1 MQWGISM
8 RRTLTACLAATAS
21 FAVIGTALAAPTV
34 ISTPNV
40 TTAAGSV
47 NVVFGGQTFVNK
59 GLVGAGRVSAT
70 SRDFNGDTL
79 GSFSGMS
86 FIASTWRRNADGTYS
101 GGLYT
106 LPDRGPN
113 FSLNGFPGTFF
124 SNYAARINQFS
135 FTFNPYTGAGDLAQA
150 TSSQNQMALT
160 PTGGLIFT
168 DFLGRTFTGLDP
180 VSGLITQNGFT
191 FGAPVGGLGDGRI
204 SIDSEAL
211 VLAPDGS
218 FYVSDEYQAGI
229 FHFGADGRM
238 IGYIPTIAA
247 LTPRIGGLVSYSAA
261 DAVAGQT
268 GRRNNQ
274 GMEGLSLSPDGRT
287 LFVMLQSAALQ
298 DANLGNDAARTTT
311 RLLAYDVSSGATPV
325 NPVGHWVME
334 LPVFNRGNTNGTA
347 PGGAANRTAA
357 QSEIL
362 ALNSTQLLVL
372 SRDGNGRGNDPTNA
386 ANNGSDGRPM
396 IYKSILLIDTAAATN
411 LAGTTRETTAGGA
424 VTTAPGVL
432 DPTITPVAQIEL
444 VNVLNTTQLRRLGL
458 NTNVGPAINST
469 SISEKWE
476 AMGLLP
482 VLEEA
487 APQDF
492 FLFVGND
499 NDFIAT
505 NGQINGGMTNGST
518 TITTYDSGFNND
530 SMFLVYRLTL
540 PTYVDPLYLQ
550 AMVETGPL
558 AMDLSRSAAT
568 TLAGEGGA
576 DTFNLLNGARR
587 SGIEGYVAP
596 QSRLWGTLAWT
607 GTRDLRSSGFAIDSA
622 NGLDGT
628 IGYDFAVAE
637 GLRLG
642 AALTYGRFDQE
653 YEIGLASNAEA
664 VTGSLYAAFEANGFF
679 ANARFGYSLVEL
691 DRIDRPSAYGLTGR
705 GKTDAEGFSADLEG
719 GYMFEVAPK
728 IMAGPVASISWVDFD
743 IDGYLETGAAGGNV
757 VFPDQ
762 SFDAF
767 SGSAGAEIYGSFGGV
782 SPSLRVAYNWS
793 EDGGTSDVVRLNS
806 AVHAMATQ
814 TVEVGGDDGDSVT
827 VSLALQGADGESR
840 SWFVG
845 YDAEIPVGGESG
857 GAAHRIT
864 MGGTIGF

>member
-1 MQWGISM
+1 M

-40 TTAAGSV
+40 TPAAGSV

-247 LTPRIGGLVSYSAA
+247 LTPRIGGLVNYSAA

-311 RLLAYDVSSGATPV
+311 RLLAYDVSSGATPA

-540 PTYVDPLYLQ
+540 PTYVDSEFLGSMLLTSPIAVDMAFDTAATLSGSIAQQTSNYLN
-550 AMVETGPL
+550 AGRRVGGAGGTSAAGRVWGTVDWRHGSAIETG
-558 AMDLSRSAAT
+558 DLS
-568 TLAGEGGA
+568 
-576 DTFNLLNGARR
+576 
-587 SGIEGYVAP
+587 
-596 QSRLWGTLAWT
+596 
-607 GTRDLRSSGFAIDSA
+607 
-622 NGLDGT
+622 LDKDDRASGT
-628 IGYDFAVAE
+628 IGYDRTVAE
-637 GLRLG
+637 NAKIGIAINFSHVDRDFDFG
-642 AALTYGRFDQE
+642 FASKGRAVSAALYGA
-653 YEIGLASNAEA
+653 Y
-664 VTGSLYAAFEANGFF
+664 EANGFF
-679 ANARFGYSLVEL
+679 INALGGYSQMTFSKLL
-691 DRIDRPSAYGLTGR
+691 RPAAYQTEASGRTNGEAWLASA
-705 GKTDAEGFSADLEG
+705 SA
-719 GYMFEVAPK
+719 GYLMSLGDSVS
-728 IMAGPVASISWVDFD
+728 AGPVASVNWSQLTV
-743 IDGYLETGAAGGNV
+743 DGYTETGASGGNV
-757 VFPDQ
+757 RYPTAT
-762 SFDAF
+762 FDTADY
-767 SGSAGAEIYGSFGGV
+767 AVGAEAIGTFDGLTPSARIVYTWRDRDSGDLPV
-782 SPSLRVAYNWS
+782 SLA
-793 EDGGTSDVVRLNS
+793 S
-806 AVHAMATQ
+806 AIDPMATQ
-814 TVEVGGDDGDSVT
+814 RISAGGGAGDSVT
-827 VSLALQGADGESR
+827 ISVGLQGGDDR
-840 SWFVG
+840 TMWFVG
-845 YDAEIPVGGESG
+845 YDADVGVGDGRDGIDHRLTVGG
-857 GAAHRIT
+857 AVAL
-864 MGGTIGF
+864 

>member
-1 MQWGISM
+1 M
-8 RRTLTACLAATAS
+8 RRSLTTGL
-21 FAVIGTALAAPTV
+21 ALAASAAALMSAMAAPTA

-40 TTAAGSV
+40 QTTAGSV
-47 NVVFGGQTFVNK
+47 SVTFGGQTFVNK
-59 GLVGAGRVSAT
+59 GLVGSGRVSAT
-70 SRDFNGDTL
+70 LRDFNGDTL

-86 FIASTWRRNADGTYS
+86 FIASTWRRNADGSYS

-113 FSLNGFPGTFF
+113 FSLSGQPGTFF

-135 FTFNPYTGAGDLAQA
+135 FTFNPYTGAADLAQSTA
-150 TSSQNQMALT
+150 SQNQMVLT
-160 PTGGLIFT
+160 QAGGLIFT

-180 VSGLITQNGFT
+180 VNGLITQNGYT

-211 VLAPDGS
+211 VRAPDGT

-238 IGYIPTIAA
+238 IGYIPTVSA
-247 LTPRIGGLVSYSAA
+247 LTPRVGGSVNYSAA

-274 GMEGLSLSPDGRT
+274 GMEGLSISPDGKT
-287 LFVMLQSAALQ
+287 MFVMLQSAALQ

-311 RLLAYDVSSGATPV
+311 RLLAYDISTGATPT
-325 NPVGHWVME
+325 NPIGHWVME

-347 PGGAANRTAA
+347 PGGAPNRTAA

-372 SRDGNGRGNDPTNA
+372 SRDGNGKGNDSTNA
-386 ANNGSDGRPM
+386 ANMGSDGRPM

-411 LAGTTRETTAGGA
+411 LAGTTRETTPNGA

-432 DPTITPVAQIEL
+432 DPTITPVAQVEL
-444 VNVLNTTQLRRLGL
+444 VNLLNTTQLRRFGL
-458 NTNVGPAINST
+458 NTNVGPAINAT

-482 VLEEA
+482 VLEDS

-499 NDFIAT
+499 NDFLTT
-505 NGQINGGMTNGST
+505 NGQIAAGMTNGVT
-518 TITTYDSGFNND
+518 TITTYDSGMTND

-550 AMVETGPL
+550 AMIETTPL
-558 AMDLSRSAAT
+558 AMDVSRSAAA
-568 TLAGEGGA
+568 TLAGESET
-576 DTFNLLNGARR
+576 DTFHLLNGARR
-587 SGIEGYVAP
+587 AVAAGYVPPA
-596 QSRLWGTLAWT
+596 SRLWGTVVWT
-607 GTRDLRSSGFAIDSA
+607 GTRDLEAAGIRIDDAS
-622 NGLDGT
+622 GLDGT
-628 IGYDFAVAE
+628 IGYDWAVAD

-642 AALTYGRFDQE
+642 AAFTYGRFDQD
-653 YEIGLASNAEA
+653 YALGFATRAEA
-664 VTGSLYAAFEANGFF
+664 ETGSLYAAYAQDGFF
-679 ANARFGYSLVEL
+679 VNALAGYSLIHL

-705 GKTDAEGFSADLEG
+705 GNTDATAFSAALEG
-719 GYMFEVAPK
+719 GFMFELSPD
-728 IMAGPVASISWVDFD
+728 IFAGPVAQVSYGDFD
-743 IDGYLETGAAGGNV
+743 IDGYLESGAAGGNV
-757 VFPDQ
+757 TYPDQ
-762 SFDAF
+762 SFDGFTA
-767 SGSAGAEIYGSFGGV
+767 AVGAEIYGSFAGI
-782 SPSLRVAYNWS
+782 SPSLRVSYNWS
-793 EDGGTSDVVRLNS
+793 DDNGTSDIVRLTS

-814 TVEVGGDDGDSVT
+814 SVGVGGSGDDSVT
-827 VSLALQGADGESR
+827 ISLGMQGADGENR
-840 SWFVG
+840 SWFFS
-845 YDAEIPVGGESG
+845 YDAEIPVGGEGS
-857 GAAHRIT
+857 GAAHRLT
-864 MGGTIGF
+864 VGGTIGF